1 MLDISQFRTLII
13 QPALDAIVQYSVD
26 VEELLVATC
35 AQESLGGTFLRQRGG
50 GPAKG
55 IYQMETRTHDDLWQ
69 TILVRDQSTA
79 WKIMKGLNTAT
90 KPSSDLMI
98 RDMFYATQMARVFYM
113 RINHP
118 IPKADDIE
126 SIWEYYKQFWNTA
139 SGAATKTQFIT
150 NYNRFL
156 QKGAKKEKEPSNV

>member
-13 QPALDAIVQYSVD
+13 QPALDAIAKHSED
-26 VEELLVATC
+26 AEELLVATC
-35 AQESLGGTFLRQRGG
+35 AQESLGGTYLKQVGG

-69 TILVRDQSTA
+69 TILVRDQSLA
-79 WKIMKGLNTAT
+79 FKIMKGLNTAT
-90 KPSSDLMI
+90 KPNADLMI

-113 RINHP
+113 RIAHP
-118 IPKADDIE
+118 LPKADDID
-126 SIWEYYKQFWNTA
+126 SIWEYYKQFWNTNA
-139 SGAATKTQFIT
+139 GAATKGDFVL

-156 QKGAKKEKEPSNV
+156 KRGAAKKDKGSV